1 MSNQPVG
8 VIGSGSFGTAVSN
21 IIAKNYDVMLYTRRP
36 EIVEKI
42 KSTGE
47 HKGQSM
53 NPKISITTSVETLCN
68 SCATIFPIVA
78 SKGFRDMMQTFSPFL
93 RPDHI
98 LIHGTKGFFV
108 TLDEG
113 EKLSDPD
120 CELSKEQIK
129 RMSELIV
136 EESMVRRIGV
146 MSGPNLA
153 SEIADG
159 KPAATVIASQFNE
172 VINTGK
178 DVLRSDTFRVYG
190 SHDVIGVELAGA
202 LKNILA
208 IAAGILDG
216 LNLGE
221 NAKALLITRGLSE
234 MLKIGKIMGSDAQ
247 AFVGLAGIG
256 DLVATCSS
264 SKSRNFTVGSRL
276 AKGESLDQII
286 ETMEEVAE
294 GVRTTKIAR
303 TLIKHYNL
311 QLPIIDTLD
320 KILYEKQDILESM
333 SYLMSHHFEDDA
345 DFVLP

>member
-1 MSNQPVG
+1 MSSPVG

-21 IIAKNYDVMLYTRRP
+21 IIAKNFPVLMYTRRP
-36 EIVEKI
+36 EISEQIAK
-42 KSTGE
+42 TGM
-47 HKGQSM
+47 HKGQKM
-53 NPKISITTSVETLCN
+53 NSAISITTSAEELCRN
-68 SCATIFPIVA
+68 CPIIFPIVA
-78 SKGFRDMMQTFSPFL
+78 SKGFRDMMQSFSPYL

-120 CELSKEQIK
+120 FDLQKEQIK

-153 SEIADG
+153 SEIALG
-159 KPAATVIASQFNE
+159 KPAATVIASQFDE
-172 VINTGK
+172 VISTGK
-178 DVLRSDTFRVYG
+178 NVLRNDSFRVYG
-190 SHDVIGVELAGA
+190 SHDMIGVELAGA

-208 IAAGILDG
+208 IAAGILNG
-216 LNLGE
+216 LDLGE

-234 MLKIGKIMGSDAQ
+234 MLKIGKIMGSDAN

-264 SKSRNFTVGSRL
+264 DKSRNFTVGQRL
-276 AKGESLDQII
+276 AKGESLEQVIA
-286 ETMEEVAE
+286 TMEEVAE
-294 GVRTTKIAR
+294 GVRTTKIAY

-311 QLPIIDTLD
+311 QLPIIETLHS
-320 KILYEKQDILESM
+320 ILYQQKPIVESM
-333 SYLMSHHFEDDA
+333 AYLMGHHFENDA